1 VKSLV
6 QWFNEHMSSLTFI
19 LMLVALVIA
28 WKQLKSKRKADEL
41 AERKATLPPDFKTR
55 GSRHG
60 TECLTIPYTIVG
72 RSEFPIKL
80 EKVRLESWDKKN
92 PQKKYRPLEQRLTG
106 ELTKD
111 DKPLE
116 GDFLCH
122 RDIFETDET
131 RNLEQFAGYHLF
143 TSIAGELC
151 LHYLDFDGNLK
162 KKCIKIGSL
171 C

>member
-1 VKSLV
+1 MSNLTIILLGASVIIGLV
-6 QWFNEHMSSLTFI
+6 TLI
-19 LMLVALVIA
+19 II
-28 WKQLKSKRKADEL
+28 WKQLKAKKKEVKL
-41 AERKATLPPDFKTR
+41 AERKATLPPDFKFTQM
-55 GSRHG
+55 HG
-60 TECLTIPYTIVG
+60 PESLTIRYTIVG
-72 RSEFPIKL
+72 RSELPIKL
-80 EKVRLESWDKKN
+80 EKVTLQSWDKNN
-92 PQKKYRPLEQRLTG
+92 PEKKYPIIEQKLSG

-116 GDFLCH
+116 GNFLCH